1 VKIKGGKVP
10 KTQVESLTD
19 EILKATQVTPV
30 MIPGLRSQLEHM
42 VSKLLDAGFTI
53 LPPGA
58 DLIWAARHG
67 AQITEKVQGTSVRCP
82 GCGGIDPDLGFKSEV
97 REIPQGE
104 GMKPVRVGIAYIFCA
119 NETCHTILNIAGL
132 PVQNSEGM
140 IQ

>member
-1 VKIKGGKVP
+1 VKIKGGNVP
-10 KTQVESLTD
+10 KTAVESLVD
-19 EILKATQVTPV
+19 DMLKFTGQGPV
-30 MIPGLRSQLEHM
+30 LIPGVRKQLEAM
-42 VSKLLDAGFTI
+42 VQKLLEVGFTI

-58 DLIWAARHG
+58 DPSRPRG
-67 AQITEKVQGTSVRCP
+67 TEKVEGTSVRCP

-119 NETCHTILNIAGL
+119 NETCHTILNVAGL
-132 PVQNSEGM
+132 PVQEQQGM